1 MYGSLIGSQEIEIC
15 WHYNTNKKYFC
26 IVKYL
31 ATGESYTD
39 LFLKWFFF
47 LNMYYSMSQVSS
59 KVKIS

>member
-39 LFLKWFFF
+39 LFLKWFF
-47 LNMYYSMSQVSS
+47 S
-59 KVKIS
+59 